1 MPNGGTFFISY
12 IFLLLPHYYITLQ
25 QPKDGVPRLFEAFL
39 GSTKKGGG
47 RPKLEPSSDP
57 IEDLPA

>member
-12 IFLLLPHYYITLQ
+12 IFLLLPHYITLQ

-39 GSTKKGGG
+39 GSTKKGRG